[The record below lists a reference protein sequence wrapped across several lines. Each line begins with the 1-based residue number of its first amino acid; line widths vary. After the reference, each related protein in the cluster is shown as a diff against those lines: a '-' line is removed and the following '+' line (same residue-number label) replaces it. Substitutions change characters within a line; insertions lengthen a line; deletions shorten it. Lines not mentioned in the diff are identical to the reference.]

1 MKVLIIGY
9 KRSGKDTLA
18 EIWKERFGIEYES
31 SSMAA
36 ARLFIYDELKGKYD
50 YSSFEECYEDRMN
63 RRKEWYDLITNFNS
77 EDPARLA
84 KIMLE
89 TSDMYVGMRSNI
101 EVNSC
106 KEQKTFDMIVW
117 VDAEERVGKESTESC
132 TVTKEDAYIL
142 ITNNGTEEDFRV
154 KAIKLGEILFNE
166 KIRV

>member
-9 KRSGKDTLA
+9 RRSGKDTLA
-18 EIWKERFGIEYES
+18 EIWEERFGIKYES

-36 ARLFIYDELKGKYD
+36 ARLFIYDELKDKYG
-50 YSSFEECYEDRMN
+50 YSSFEECYEDRMD
-63 RRKEWYDLITNFNS
+63 RRKEWYDLITVFNS

-89 TSDMYVGMRSNI
+89 TSDVYVGMRSGI

-106 KEQKTFDMIVW
+106 KEQEIFDLIVW

-132 TVTKEDAYIL
+132 TVTKEDADII
-142 ITNNGTEEDFRV
+142 ITNNDTEEVFRV
-154 KAIKLGEILFNE
+154 KALKLGEVLFNG

>member
-18 EIWKERFGIEYES
+18 EIWEKRFGIKFES

-36 ARLFIYDELKGKYD
+36 ARLFIYDELKDKHD

-89 TSDMYVGMRSNI
+89 TSDVYVGMRSDI
-101 EVNSC
+101 EVDSC

-166 KIRV
+166 KVKI

>member
-36 ARLFIYDELKGKYD
+36 ARLFIYDELKDKYG
-50 YSSFEECYEDRMN
+50 YSSFEECYEDRMD
-63 RRKEWYDLITNFNS
+63 RRKEWYDLITDFNS

-89 TSDMYVGMRSNI
+89 TSDVYVGMRSDT
-101 EVNSC
+101 EVDSC

-142 ITNNGTEEDFRV
+142 ITNNGTEEGFRV
-154 KAIKLGEILFNE
+154 KAIKLGEILFNG
-166 KIRV
+166 KIRI

>member
-18 EIWKERFGIEYES
+18 EIWKERFGIKYES

-36 ARLFIYDELKGKYD
+36 ARLFIYDELKDKYD

-89 TSDMYVGMRSNI
+89 TSDVYVGMRSDI

-142 ITNNGTEEDFRV
+142 ITNNGTKEDFRV
-154 KAIKLGEILFNE
+154 KANKLGEILFNE
-166 KIRV
+166 KTRI